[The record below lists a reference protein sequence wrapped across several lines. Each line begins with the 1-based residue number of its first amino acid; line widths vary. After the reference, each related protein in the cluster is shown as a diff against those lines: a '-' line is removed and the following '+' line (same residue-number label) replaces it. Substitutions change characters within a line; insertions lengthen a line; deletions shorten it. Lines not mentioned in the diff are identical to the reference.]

1 MSGPI
6 EDQDIRIC
14 PYCGTTYL
22 EDSNMYE
29 DVNRCPH
36 CGKQVHKEM
45 HESDDDEAWI

>member
-14 PYCGTTYL
+14 PHCKALYL

-29 DVNRCPH
+29 DVSRCPH
-36 CGKQVHKEM
+36 CGKQASKE
-45 HESDDDEAWI
+45 EKGETDEEPWI